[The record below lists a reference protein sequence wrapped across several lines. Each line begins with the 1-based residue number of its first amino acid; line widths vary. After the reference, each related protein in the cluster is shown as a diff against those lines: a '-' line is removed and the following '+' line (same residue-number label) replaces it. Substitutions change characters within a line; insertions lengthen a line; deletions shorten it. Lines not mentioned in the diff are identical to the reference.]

1 MKSRKMWRVLGMAA
15 AGVLLVAMGAAAQQA
30 VTAAGAGI
38 GAGLLGVG
46 AGLAIGLGAV
56 GTGLAQSRIG
66 GAAAGVI
73 AERPEMFGTMLIL
86 LVIPET
92 LVIFGFVIAF
102 FLYGKI

>member
-1 MKSRKMWRVLGMAA
+1 VLVLMALYI
-15 AGVLLVAMGAAAQQA
+15 AGFALVANAQEA
-30 VTAAGAGI
+30 GRPAGAGI

-46 AGLAIGLGAV
+46 AGIAIGFGAV
-56 GTGLAQSRIG
+56 GTGIAQSRIG
-66 GAAAGVI
+66 GAAAGVV
-73 AERPEMFGTMLIL
+73 AERPEMFGIMLVL

>member
-1 MKSRKMWRVLGMAA
+1 VKRRNLVLILTLAALLVVVFALAALAQEAGKA
-15 AGVLLVAMGAAAQQA
+15 AGV
-30 VTAAGAGI
+30 GI

-46 AGLAIGLGAV
+46 AGFAIGLGAV
-56 GTGLAQSRIG
+56 GTGIAQSRIG

-73 AERPEMFGTMLIL
+73 AERPEMFGTMLII

>member
-1 MKSRKMWRVLGMAA
+1 MKSRKMWRVLGLAG

-30 VTAAGAGI
+30 ATAAGAGI

-66 GAAAGVI
+66 GAAAGVV